1 MEGLIYINEHWHG
14 SNFLNTLFKCITFLG
29 EAGIVWIVIG
39 IAFLCFKKTRTSGI
53 VLLVSLLIG
62 FCINDFVLKN
72 IIARPRPFAVNTD
85 IADFL
90 TSISLKRP
98 SGFSMPSGHSYVAFN
113 AATMITL
120 FYKKKGAPVY
130 VLSFLIAFSRIFL
143 CVHYPTDVLVGSIL
157 GVLTAVAVFA
167 SYKAILRKTKSVSR
181 EKIRKNE
188 V

>member
-1 MEGLIYINEHWHG
+1 MEGLIYINQHWHG
-14 SNFLNTLFKCITFLG
+14 SNFFNVLFKCITFLG
-29 EAGIVWIVIG
+29 EAGIVWIAIG

-72 IIARPRPFAVNTD
+72 IIARPRPFVENPD
-85 IADFL
+85 FADFL
-90 TSISLKRP
+90 KSISMKEP

-113 AATMITL
+113 AGTMITL
-120 FYKKKGAPVY
+120 FHKKKGAPVLA
-130 VLSFLIAFSRIFL
+130 LSFLIAFSRIFL

-157 GVLTAVAVFA
+157 GVLTAFVVFVVF
-167 SYKAILRKTKSVSR
+167 KAILRKMKSVSR
-181 EKIRKNE
+181 EKIRENE